1 MHSDDY
7 EYKKARKPRWDAG
20 FPYFPGRI
28 RNIMWWSWREL
39 NPRPKLLHRRHYM
52 LSPIFTFAG
61 QLRMDTL
68 LTD

>member
-1 MHSDDY
+1 MRVFRTSPDLS
-7 EYKKARKPRWDAG
+7 G
-20 FPYFPGRI
+20 NTRI
-28 RNIMWWSWREL
+28 IIWWSWREL

>member
-1 MHSDDY
+1 MTLVITDG
-7 EYKKARKPRWDAG
+7 E
-20 FPYFPGRI
+20 F
-28 RNIMWWSWREL
+28 WWSWGDL